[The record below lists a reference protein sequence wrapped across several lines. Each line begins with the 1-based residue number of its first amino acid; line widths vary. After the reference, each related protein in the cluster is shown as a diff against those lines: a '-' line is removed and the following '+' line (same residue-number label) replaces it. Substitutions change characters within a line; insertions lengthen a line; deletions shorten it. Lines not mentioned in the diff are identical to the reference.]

1 MCLCSCAC
9 VCFCVCV
16 PCVGQR
22 LILVVIMQSL
32 FSLFISEIMFLTD
45 LKLSRLGWQAR
56 EPQVSTWPCLSI
68 TEITSMSHTQ
78 FFTYNSVSGIHVL
91 CIELF
96 FQPQAPH
103 TFYDF
108 PQAQSLQWP
117 NRATRGK
124 NNIRALGNIQL
135 PNCNRNTIVYSFQ
148 FSKWNFNCNWQF

>member
-9 VCFCVCV
+9 VCLCVCV

-22 LILVVIMQSL
+22 LILVAIIQSL
-32 FSLFISEIMFLTD
+32 FSLFTSEIMFLTD

-91 CIELF
+91 RIELF

-103 TFYDF
+103 TLYDF
-108 PQAQSLQWP
+108 PQAQSLPVLSLP

-124 NNIRALGNIQL
+124 YNIRALGNIQL
-135 PNCNRNTIVYSFQ
+135 PNCNRNTIVYSFH
-148 FSKWNFNCNWQF
+148 FFK